1 MWVVCL
7 PFLSLGCC
15 MLYSASVHFAAAACT
30 AFVSKGVGVVVPLVV
45 AVSFD
50 VGKKKTGLL
59 AMMLASA
66 LSFALAPVGDGEGGP
81 SPATTSSTSTR
92 SCLAS
97 RL

>member
-50 VGKKKTGLL
+50 VGEEDGSVGNGVGVEELDRTSKLNVG
-59 AMMLASA
+59 ADRPQI
-66 LSFALAPVGDGEGGP
+66 LSNHG
-81 SPATTSSTSTR
+81 
-92 SCLAS
+92 CIC
-97 RL
+97 